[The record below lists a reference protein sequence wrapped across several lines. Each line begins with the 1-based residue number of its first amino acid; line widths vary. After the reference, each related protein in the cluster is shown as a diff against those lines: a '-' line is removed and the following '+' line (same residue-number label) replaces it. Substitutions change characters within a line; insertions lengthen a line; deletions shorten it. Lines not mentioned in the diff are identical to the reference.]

1 MICNEIAFRLWF
13 DLNILWQFTL
23 LSFTGSMT
31 SDKYNLF
38 VRPMSRITRLMLS
51 NDYFIKTQ
59 DGHGE
64 AKSKVEQE

>member
-1 MICNEIAFRLWF
+1 MA
-13 DLNILWQFTL
+13 
-23 LSFTGSMT
+23 

-51 NDYFIKTQ
+51 NDYFIKKTQ

-64 AKSKVEQE
+64 AKGKVEYEE